1 MGSAGNSKGCGGR
14 LVTRTR
20 AADDGH
26 GGQGSVRDALSSGA
40 ACDASLGTPSHL
52 TQREHEDQHYYIF

>member
-1 MGSAGNSKGCGGR
+1 M
-14 LVTRTR
+14 TRTR

-52 TQREHEDQHYYIF
+52 TQREHEDQHHYIF